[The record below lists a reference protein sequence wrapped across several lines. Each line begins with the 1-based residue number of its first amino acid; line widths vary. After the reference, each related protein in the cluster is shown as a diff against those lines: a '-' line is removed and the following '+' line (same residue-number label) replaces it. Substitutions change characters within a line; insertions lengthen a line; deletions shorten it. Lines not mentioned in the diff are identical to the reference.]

1 MTTITSLGIGSG
13 LDLNGLLDQLNAAE
27 RGKLEP
33 IKLQQKSHQARISA
47 YGKLQG
53 ALATFQSAAAKL
65 NDSKF
70 FQSVGSNV
78 TGSGVK
84 AAASAAAQPGR
95 FDVAVKELARAQSVA
110 TGGFAEGAKFGGE
123 LTMTVGTGDKAKAV
137 SIDLAPNSSLSDLR
151 DAINAKKAGVTASIV
166 NDGDP
171 DSPYRL
177 VLTANATGENAAIQS
192 VALGGENGFSFDLGA
207 EPDAAGSMSQVVAA
221 QNAVLEVNGIRIT
234 SQSNQVKGAIQ
245 GVTLDLSETTAE
257 GSSVTVVVERNT
269 LAIREAVSGFVKA
282 YNDMRSTI
290 SGLTKFNA
298 DTGDAGELLG
308 DNTLRTVENRM
319 RSVLA
324 GGVGEGE
331 LRMLSDI
338 GISLQRDGKLKLDED
353 RLSNI
358 VANQPEA
365 LSAFFAG
372 QNKAGGM
379 AGKLNES
386 LDQMLGDRGLL
397 DNAKRGLE
405 TRLSSLADRF
415 ERMER
420 SIEKT
425 IDRYR
430 IQFGQLDSM
439 IATMN
444 QTSDYLFQQFDMMN
458 AQLGRKK

>member
-53 ALATFQSAAAKL
+53 ALSTFQSATAKL
-65 NDSKF
+65 NTPSF
-70 FQSVGSNV
+70 FQSVGSSV

-84 AAASAAAQPGR
+84 AAASADAQPGR
-95 FDVAVKELARAQSVA
+95 FDVAVTQLARAQSIASGGVA
-110 TGGFAEGAKFGGE
+110 DREEQLGA
-123 LTMTVGTGDKAKAV
+123 GTISFKLGDGDAV
-137 SIDLAPNSSLSDLR
+137 DITIEAGKSSLDDIR
-151 DAINAKKAGVTASIV
+151 NAINESKSGVTASIV
-166 NDGDP
+166 NDG
-171 DSPYRL
+171 SGEPYRL
-177 VLTANATGENAAIQS
+177 VVTSNNTGTEAAVTID
-192 VALGGENGFSFDLGA
+192 GIDGDLSGKLAFAA
-207 EPDAAGSMSQVVAA
+207 EPVVAA
-221 QNAVLEVNGIRIT
+221 QDAQLTVNGIDIV

-308 DNTLRTVENRM
+308 DSTLRTVENRM
-319 RSVLA
+319 RSVLT

-331 LRMLSDI
+331 FRMLTDI
-338 GISLQRDGKLKLDED
+338 GISLQRDGTLKLDED
-353 RLSNI
+353 RLSDI
-358 VANQPEA
+358 VANQPDA

-372 QNKAGGM
+372 PNKAGGM